1 MKKPKPMFPTYTPC
15 SKPTPEQSTE
25 VSSRIN
31 RPKIV
36 LNAKSFDVKP
46 SVRFLKDGEE
56 ENVENKKIPSLK
68 LTSLK
73 PDLRP

>member
-1 MKKPKPMFPTYTPC
+1 MPYAMQQ
-15 SKPTPEQSTE
+15 PTPDQSTE

-31 RPKIV
+31 KHKLSAMSIV

-46 SVRFLKDGEE
+46 SVRFLKNEE
-56 ENVENKKIPSLK
+56 EEHIEKMKTPSLN
-68 LTSLK
+68 LASLK